1 MFLFNNK
8 AIFFLFYLLRGDFFF
23 LAGDFN
29 SYYISQTMEIK
40 ILAAGEERMTS
51 QVVRECEG
59 DIYNLVWNTYWNL
72 SHKGKHSDV
81 SLSQTIKAF

>member
-1 MFLFNNK
+1 
-8 AIFFLFYLLRGDFFF
+8 
-23 LAGDFN
+23 
-29 SYYISQTMEIK
+29 MEIK

-81 SLSQTIKAF
+81 SLSQTIKAS